1 MSNLEETVD
10 HFNTEASLTKVPAE
24 KVQLLRSKYPGIP
37 DAYLRFLE
45 LAGFGNLGS
54 ISLYSGP
61 VNATEVY
68 SNASGSLVDILLI
81 GDDFQG
87 YCFGFDPTDSWR
99 IVEVSPRGDIDT
111 TVESEFLS
119 LLDGYMQ

>member
-10 HFNTEASLTKVPAE
+10 YFNTEASLTKASAE
-24 KVQLLRSKYPGIP
+24 KIQLLRSKYSGIP
-37 DAYLRFLE
+37 ECYLSFLE
-45 LAGFGNLGS
+45 LAGCGNLGS

-61 VNATEVY
+61 VNADEVY
-68 SNASGSLVDILLI
+68 SNATGRLADILLI

-87 YCFGFDPTDSWR
+87 YCLGFDPTDHWR
-99 IVEVSPRGDIDT
+99 IVEVSPRGEIDT

-119 LLDGYMQ
+119 LLNGYIR